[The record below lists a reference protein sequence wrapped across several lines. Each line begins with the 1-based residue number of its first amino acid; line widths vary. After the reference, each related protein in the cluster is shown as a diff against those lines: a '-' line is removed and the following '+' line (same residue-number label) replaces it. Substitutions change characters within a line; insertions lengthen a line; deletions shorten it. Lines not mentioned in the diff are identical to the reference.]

1 MRPLLL
7 PGTHLLR
14 RRSGHQAGLD
24 HELAASP
31 GGLTPGWADDPAAVA
46 ALVARGLALPDDHA
60 LRAALPPADG
70 DPWPRHAVAALARR
84 TPDRLPEAVAGRSD
98 HLVRVTPF
106 GHPRARELAED
117 LAGLVRRSGLRLPP
131 ARPRPGPPRRG
142 AAPSRAVHVLVG
154 IGEPPRELVDDHRR
168 EGIPHLVV
176 RLTEGRA
183 VVGPFVVPGRSACLR
198 CIDCHRSAE
207 DPSWP
212 LLVEQY
218 ARASAHDRPDGIP
231 EPVDPALAAV
241 ALGWAA
247 RDLASYVEG
256 GDPTTLSATLALHPT
271 LAELARQPWPPH
283 PHCGCAW
290 Q

>member
-1 MRPLLL
+1 MRPLLA

-14 RRSGHQAGLD
+14 RHPRGHQAGLD
-24 HELAASP
+24 HAARP

-46 ALVARGLALPDDHA
+46 ELVARGLALADDHT
-60 LRAALPPADG
+60 LRAALPAETG
-70 DPWPRHAVAALARR
+70 DPWVRHAVAALARR
-84 TPDRLPEAVAGRSD
+84 TGPRLDEVLARRTD

-106 GHPRARELAED
+106 GHPRSED
-117 LAGLVRRSGLRLPP
+117 LAEELTTLCRRSGLRLPS
-131 ARPRPGPPRRG
+131 RSRPGPARRG
-142 AAPSRAVHVLVG
+142 TAPSTTVHVLVG
-154 IGEPPRELVDDHRR
+154 IGEPPRDLVDDHRR
-168 EGIPHLVV
+168 EGTPHLVV

-198 CIDCHRSAE
+198 CIDSHRSTE

-218 ARASAHDRPDGIP
+218 AKAVRTDRADGIP

-256 GDPTTLSATLALHPT
+256 EDPTTLSATLVLHPS